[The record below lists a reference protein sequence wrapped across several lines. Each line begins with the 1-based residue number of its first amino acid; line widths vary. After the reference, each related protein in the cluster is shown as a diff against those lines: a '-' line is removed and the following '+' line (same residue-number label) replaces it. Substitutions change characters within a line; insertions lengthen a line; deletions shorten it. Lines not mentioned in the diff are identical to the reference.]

1 MFENYSFGDLL
12 SNIYKKR
19 ILNLIAFLLLSIAL
33 VCPLVL
39 QTINKKTITY
49 ILKSLI
55 YFFINLL
62 KL

>member
-39 QTINKKTITY
+39 QTINKKTIT
-49 ILKSLI
+49 
-55 YFFINLL
+55 
-62 KL
+62 